1 MLTKIVG
8 KLQGASLAQ
17 INKIIDKVFPEVSTN
32 FTLAEILEY
41 AKDAFD
47 YKLGETIG
55 FPFDKT
61 TDTLANI
68 GSVVIP
74 VTLDKNVEQLHK
86 FFYGEGDTY
95 SPSSTVN
102 TISGKIVAKAG
113 DRQADTDEASQ
124 GVMQQPD
131 ESYTGGGTS
140 GGTKTHLPA
149 ARVAAPVAA
158 EAASRLLRPLPRQ
171 PYAGARPAAAAW
183 SR

>member
-1 MLTKIVG
+1 M
-8 KLQGASLAQ
+8 
-17 INKIIDKVFPEVSTN
+17 
-32 FTLAEILEY
+32 EY

-113 DRQADTDEASQ
+113 DRQADTDEDSQ
-124 GVMQQPD
+124 GIMQQPD
-131 ESYTGGGTS
+131 ESYTGGGSS
-140 GGTKTHLPA
+140 GGTKTLLPA
-149 ARVAAPVAA
+149 APVRKQPADSYA
-158 EAASRLLRPLPRQ
+158 NSHAN
-171 PYAGARPAAAAW
+171 PYAGARPAAAA
-183 SR
+183 